1 MLQTCS
7 PLFFINRKCFH
18 KQSVVNLSTKCIPNL
33 YPQYLSNPLLRIFK
47 KRRFTFFVFNKQPKN
62 KELAPKFQLKG
73 LLKDKN

>member
-1 MLQTCS
+1 MY
-7 PLFFINRKCFH
+7 
-18 KQSVVNLSTKCIPNL
+18 PNL